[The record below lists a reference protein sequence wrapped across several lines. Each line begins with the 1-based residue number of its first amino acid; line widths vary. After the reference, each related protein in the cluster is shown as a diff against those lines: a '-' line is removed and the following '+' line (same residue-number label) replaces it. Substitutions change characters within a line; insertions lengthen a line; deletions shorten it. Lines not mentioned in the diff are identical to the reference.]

1 MKNAVIRINELQREI
16 IEKSKMVDG
25 SDEYVEQKM
34 KLFERSEKA
43 EKELRNIRIE
53 EEILTKCFLST
64 RK

>member
-1 MKNAVIRINELQREI
+1 MFKLKKEQGGINQVVDFMGNPVELSTMTRA
-16 IEKSKMVDG
+16 KT
-25 SDEYVEQKM
+25 
-34 KLFERSEKA
+34 LLEKA